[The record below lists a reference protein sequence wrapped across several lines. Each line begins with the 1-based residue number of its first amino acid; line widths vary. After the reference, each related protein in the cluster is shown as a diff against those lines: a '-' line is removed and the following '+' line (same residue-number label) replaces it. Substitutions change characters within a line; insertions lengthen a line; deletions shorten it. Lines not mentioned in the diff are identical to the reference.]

1 MLDASVETPITLRAL
16 DWVDD
21 ILSNKLPSCKRAR
34 QACKR
39 FRADLKRA
47 GTEEFPYVF
56 DMEAS
61 EHMCAFLEALPH
73 IEGAWADRGDTLR
86 LLGWQAF
93 LISQIGQSQ

>member
-47 GTEEFPYVF
+47 GTDQFPYVF

-61 EHMCAFLEALPH
+61 EHICAFVGWTCRVYIPVSELIYAAFRSNAKGLLPPSD
-73 IEGAWADRGDTLR
+73 E
-86 LLGWQAF
+86 
-93 LISQIGQSQ
+93 